1 MITTKYAHSPEHVA
15 SMNTRQLR
23 DAFLGEGLFRPGEV
37 HGLYTHH
44 DRILALGIVP
54 LSEPLGLPVPDQVR
68 AEHLLQRREAGVI
81 NVGGP
86 GVVRAGGETYELGH
100 SSTMYLGRGT
110 SDVSFTSSDPAHP
123 AAFYV
128 FTATSHQDL
137 PTTLIEPEM
146 MNVVELGSQDGA
158 NRRTLNQCI
167 YEGGT
172 RSSQIAFGFTRIHS
186 GSAWNTMPAHTHDRR
201 TECYLYFDLAPDD
214 RVFHVMGEPD
224 ETRHLVVSDRQL
236 VVSPSWSLHFGS
248 GTGPYTFVWATAGEN
263 TTYNDMDSVHVTD
276 MK

>member
-1 MITTKYAHSPEHVA
+1 MIDDRYAHNPDDVA
-15 SMNTRQLR
+15 LMTTAELR
-23 DAFLGEGLFRPGEV
+23 AAFLGENLFQPGQVNGV
-37 HGLYTHH
+37 HTHH

-54 LSEPLGLPVPDQVR
+54 LDDPLELPVPDQVR

-86 GVVRAGGETYELGH
+86 GVVRAGGTDYQLDHTG
-100 SSTMYLGRGT
+100 TMYLGRGT
-110 SDVSFTSSDPAHP
+110 ADISFSSADAGNP

-137 PTTLIEPEM
+137 PTTLITPDM
-146 MNVVELGSQDGA
+146 VNVVELGSAESA

-172 RSSQIAFGFTRIHS
+172 RSSQIAFGYTRIHV

-201 TECYLYFDLAPDD
+201 TECYLYFDLDPEE
-214 RVFHVMGEPD
+214 RVFHVMGEPN
-224 ETRHLVVSDRQL
+224 ETRHLVVANREL
-236 VVSPSWSLHFGS
+236 VISPSWSVHFGA
-248 GTGPYTFVWATAGEN
+248 GTGAYTFVWATAGEN
-263 TTYNDMDSVHVTD
+263 TTYNDMDSVAVKD
-276 MK
+276 MT